1 MPPQLR
7 RNTRY
12 LVPELLLS
20 YRQLRL
26 QEEVNKCLFDPE
38 HDQIAL
44 ANLDITH
51 IIWTLVQNKDR
62 VAYVRARLRWHTGKL
77 ESLAWRVPH
86 SRHPALK
93 PGRDPIPVVYVPLAN
108 YRSSSTL
115 SGARAGSGGPA
126 VATNGTSPRSRPEIG
141 RAFLSIR
148 RSR

>member
-26 QEEVNKCLFDPE
+26 QDEVTKCLLDPE
-38 HDQIAL
+38 YDEIAL
-44 ANLDITH
+44 AKLDITQ
-51 IIWTLVQNKDR
+51 IIWTLVQNKNGA
-62 VAYVRARLRWHTGKL
+62 AYIRARLRWSTGKL

-93 PGRDPIPVVYVPLAN
+93 PGRDPIPVVYVPLVN

-126 VATNGTSPRSRPEIG
+126 VATNGSSPRSRPEIG
-141 RAFLSIR
+141 RAYLPSR